1 MLKYGRD
8 RSFNPE
14 KLHRLNIDRQSVSFV
29 PDGSLVLE
37 IGCATGFMGA
47 YLRKEKKCFVVGVEE
62 RKEEVREAKK
72 QLQKIIRGNIEEE
85 KTIKQVREAEKLK
98 FQVILASAVV
108 EHLHNPWR
116 AIRRW
121 KTFLKRDGTLI
132 VTTSNIVH
140 WTMRIKILLGKFEYE
155 DYGILDN
162 THLRF
167 LTPKTFRELVES
179 AGYSIIHYSIDPV
192 GGGYPKVSNLLAK
205 LFPNMFAY
213 QMLIVAKP
221 K

>member
-14 KLHRLNIDRQSVSFV
+14 KLHPLSIDRQSVSFV

-85 KTIKQVREAEKLK
+85 KTIQQVRELGK

-108 EHLHNPWR
+108 EHLQDPMR
-116 AIRRW
+116 ALRRW
-121 KTFLKRDGTLI
+121 KTFLRKDGTLI
-132 VTTSNIVH
+132 VTTSNIAH
-140 WTMRIKILLGKFEYE
+140 WTMRMKILLGKFDYE
-155 DYGILDN
+155 EYGILDS

-167 LTPKTFRELVES
+167 FTPKTFAELVES
-179 AGYSIIHYSIDPV
+179 AGFSITHYSIDPV
-192 GGGYPKVSNLLAK
+192 GGGYPKASYLLSK
-205 LFPNMFAY
+205 LFPNVFAY
-213 QMLIVAKP
+213 QMLIVAKL